1 MTEKTQQRKRVFF
14 FVHIP
19 KCAGSTLRA
28 IMRRN
33 FREGY
38 MEEYRLLEPRALRY
52 RREDLD
58 RLIDFV
64 PRLRFFSGHC
74 ISADLPYDRAD
85 LEVIGIAAVRD
96 PVERILSWYSY
107 NRNSHRYDQIEK
119 RQDLGSYLENAI
131 REYDYGADPWR
142 WCQIPDL
149 VDLHGANGLAR
160 IGQLVE
166 QRKLF
171 LFPMQRF
178 DEMMCFLERTWP
190 QDFTDCA
197 YAERENPSTY
207 DQALTAEIR
216 QKLERLSALPPI
228 QEDIRLVGLADK
240 ELTQM
245 IAALPNGAEGFA
257 RHLRELGAR
266 CDHARAA
273 EKWVRAPLRRARNML
288 R

>member
-1 MTEKTQQRKRVFF
+1 MPKKIQQRKRVFF

-33 FREGY
+33 FRDGY

-74 ISADLPYDRAD
+74 ISTDLPYDRAD
-85 LEVIGIAAVRD
+85 LEVIAIAGVRD

-107 NRNSHRYDQIEK
+107 NRNTHRYALIEK
-119 RQDLGSYLENAI
+119 RQDLGTYLENAV
-131 REYDYGADPWR
+131 REYDYEADPWR

-149 VDLHGANGLAR
+149 VDVHGANGLAR
-160 IGQLVE
+160 IARLVE
-166 QRKLF
+166 QRNLF
-171 LFPMQRF
+171 LFPTQRF

-190 QDFTDCA
+190 EDFSDCA
-197 YAERENPSTY
+197 YAGRKNRATY
-207 DQALTAEIR
+207 DQALTAETR
-216 QKLERLSALPPI
+216 QKLARVSALPPM
-228 QEDIRLVGLADK
+228 QEDIRLVELADR
-240 ELTQM
+240 ELTRM
-245 IAALPNGAEGFA
+245 IAARPDGPEVFA
-257 RHLRELGAR
+257 RHLREFEAR
-266 CDHARAA
+266 CERARAT
-273 EKWVRAPLRRARNML
+273 EKWFKTPLKRARNML

>member
-19 KCAGSTLRA
+19 KCAGSTFKA
-28 IMRRN
+28 ITRRN
-33 FREGY
+33 FRDGY

-96 PVERILSWYSY
+96 PIERILSWYSY

-119 RQDLGSYLENAI
+119 RQDLGTYLENAI
-131 REYDYGADPWR
+131 REYDYAADPWR

-149 VDLHGANGLAR
+149 VDLHGAHGLAR

-166 QRKLF
+166 RRKLF
-171 LFPMQRF
+171 LFPVQRF

-190 QDFTDCA
+190 EDFSDCA
-197 YAERENPSTY
+197 YAGRENRSTY

-228 QEDIRLVGLADK
+228 QEDIRLVELADQG
-240 ELTQM
+240 LTRM
-245 IAALPNGAEGFA
+245 IAARPDGAEGFA
-257 RHLRELGAR
+257 RHLREFGAR
-266 CDHARAA
+266 CDRARAT
-273 EKWVRAPLRRARNML
+273 EKWVRAPLRKARNML